1 MRRRMATDP
10 AVELDEVFQHYDL
23 GRLVALERNERGY
36 VNASFVCDVDR
47 SAARYFVRKYK
58 KGVGESDVRFEHS
71 VINRLVAA
79 GSPPVA
85 ALHLTRDGRTYVHR
99 VSSVDPQGDFFAI
112 FDFLPDEDRYTWV
125 GPRCLPKESRSAAI
139 MQAQFHQAMAGFQP
153 EGRRKEPRILDLLPL
168 IASRLAAA
176 SGLSKHTVF
185 DACLAENQ
193 ELLQQDLRETL
204 EVLQEPPAREL
215 PQVVIHCDYHP
226 GNLKFRGSEVTG
238 VFDFDWSKMD
248 LRAFDVG
255 LALWYFYTSWDGDHD
270 GELRLEDVAIY
281 LGAYQQY
288 MFGRPGLGPLSAQE
302 RVYLPYLINAG
313 NLYILYWTVE
323 DYFNKTADPQEYLIY
338 LRHSVNFTKWI
349 RAEGNLDALRIT
361 LSQLPGSG
369 PG

>member
-1 MRRRMATDP
+1 MPTDP
-10 AVELDEVFQHYDL
+10 AVELRDVLQRYDL
-23 GRLVALERNERGY
+23 GQLVGLERNERGY
-36 VNASFVCDVDR
+36 VNTSFVVDVDR
-47 SAARYFVRKYK
+47 QGVSARYFVRKYK
-58 KGVGESDVRFEHS
+58 KGINESDVRFEHS

-85 ALHLTRDGRTYVHR
+85 RLHLTQNGSTYLHR
-99 VSSVDPQGDFFAI
+99 FSGEDRKGDYFAI

-125 GPRCLPKESRSAAI
+125 GPRCLPKESRSSAI
-139 MQAQFHQAMAGFQP
+139 VQAQFHKAMEGFQP
-153 EGRRKEPRILDLLPL
+153 EGQREEPRILDLLQL
-168 IASRLAAA
+168 IATRLATA
-176 SGLSKHTVF
+176 GGRSKHTVF
-185 DACLAENQ
+185 DAYLEEHL
-193 ELLQQDLRETL
+193 ELLERDLSETL
-204 EVLQEPPAREL
+204 EYLQEPPARAL

-238 VFDFDWSKMD
+238 VFDFDWSKLD

-255 LALWYFYTSWDGDHD
+255 LALWYFYTSWDGEHD

-288 MFGRPGLGPLSAQE
+288 MYGRPGLGPLSAQE

-323 DYFNKTADPQEYLIY
+323 DYFNKAADPQEYLVY

-349 RAEGNLDALRIT
+349 RAEGNLDALRVT
-361 LSQLPGSG
+361 LSQLPGSE
-369 PG
+369 PR